1 MGFDPVKDALRKAAT
16 RQKILE
22 TGFRVFA
29 ERTIDDVNL
38 TEIAEAAGVGM
49 ATVYRNFNT
58 KQALVL
64 EIGTWMWKQ
73 YVEQFVSTN
82 DSNGLTGA
90 EEYERC
96 LDSFIN
102 LYRNHRDLL
111 RFNQFFKIYVQRES
125 IPEEQMRPY
134 SDVTAR
140 LAGLFHNIYQKA
152 QADGTLR
159 SDVTENEMFS
169 NTIHLMMAA
178 VTHCAVGLIDDSS
191 VDTESELF
199 FLKKLLYQ
207 AYLPVGG
214 H

>member
-38 TEIAEAAGVGM
+38 TEVAEAAGVGM

-64 EIGTWMWKQ
+64 EIGTWMWNQ
-73 YVEQFVSTN
+73 YVEQFVETE
-82 DSNGLTGA
+82 DSSGLTGA

-125 IPEEQMRPY
+125 IPEEKMRPY
-134 SDVTAR
+134 AEVTAR
-140 LAGLFHNIYQKA
+140 LVNRFHDIYQKA

-159 SDVTENEMFS
+159 GDVTEKEMFF
-169 NTIHLMMAA
+169 NTIQLMMAA
-178 VTHCAVGLIDDSS
+178 VTRFSVGLVRES
-191 VDTESELF
+191 DTDPETALL
-199 FLKKLLYQ
+199 FLKKLIYQ
-207 AYLPVGG
+207 AYLSGGG